1 MRHFATCAMA
11 LVVAFGSVVAAQK
24 AATPDDLDKAMK
36 RLQPANAAAGKAIQS
51 MAYADAKTHVATVK
65 QALIDADAFWVASK
79 RDDAIKLSKDA
90 VAKVTALEQ
99 ALSAPTP
106 DQQAVLTAQKQ
117 VGGTCASCHKAFRAQ
132 DENQQY
138 ILKLQ

>member
-1 MRHFATCAMA
+1 MRRLAPYAMA
-11 LVVAFGSVVAAQK
+11 LIVAFGSAVAAQK
-24 AATPDDLDKAMK
+24 ADTPEGLDKAMK

-51 MAYADAKTHVATVK
+51 MAYTDAKAQVAIVK

-79 RDDAIKLSKDA
+79 RDDGIKLSKDA
-90 VAKVTALEQ
+90 IAKVTALEK
-99 ALSAPTP
+99 ALAAPAP
-106 DQQAVLTAQKQ
+106 DQQAVLAAQKQ